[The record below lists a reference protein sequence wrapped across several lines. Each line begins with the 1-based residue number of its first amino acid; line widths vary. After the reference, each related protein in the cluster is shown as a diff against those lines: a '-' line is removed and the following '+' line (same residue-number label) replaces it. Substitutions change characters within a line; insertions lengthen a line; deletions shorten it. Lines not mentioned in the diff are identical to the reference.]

1 MKHGNHTR
9 NHRAHRG
16 PRGPFNDTF
25 GHDHGHHPGH
35 HHKHHAMKHF
45 GGHDSGHGGG
55 SGRGPFRGG
64 PGMGGGMAGGMRGP
78 GGRGAKRFTGDELR
92 LLVLDLLDRNGPR
105 HGYDLIKLF
114 DEASEGG
121 YKPSPGV
128 LYPMLTLL
136 ADMDLVRESDD
147 GNRRRSYEVTEAG
160 RTLIGE
166 QAETLARARERLAA
180 MAMLAQRTDR
190 GPVRRAMM
198 NLRTAVLQRLS
209 DERADEELLL
219 DIAAELDRAASAIE
233 RLRR

>member
-1 MKHGNHTR
+1 
-9 NHRAHRG
+9 
-16 PRGPFNDTF
+16 
-25 GHDHGHHPGH
+25 
-35 HHKHHAMKHF
+35 MKHF
-45 GGHDSGHGGG
+45 GGHG
-55 SGRGPFRGG
+55 GRGPFRGG
-64 PGMGGGMAGGMRGP
+64 PGMASGMDPGMRGP

-114 DEASEGG
+114 EEASEGG

-128 LYPMLTLL
+128 LYPMLTML
-136 ADMDLVRESDD
+136 ADMDLVREGDD
-147 GNRRRSYEVTEAG
+147 GEKRRSFALTETG
-160 RTLIGE
+160 RTLLKE
-166 QAETLARARERLAA
+166 EAETLARARERLAA

-198 NLRTAVLQRLS
+198 NLRTAVMQRLS
-209 DERADEELLL
+209 DEKADEELLL